1 MAIAGPR
8 VLSRQQQ
15 ELVCLRAAHVDC
27 PRYRRAT
34 AANSSAVRGRIR
46 IPTMPRATAAAL
58 VVLALSAGVSLGFVL
73 QRGGIDLPSAALS
86 SGGVVAVASGVVG
99 SARPGPTT
107 AAATPE
113 ASPLP
118 TSLASNPASPSSPPA
133 TPAVTA
139 TPVPAATGSPVP
151 KPTPTSTASGGV
163 PSADR
168 LAVIKPCPGQAGCW
182 IYNVRSGD
190 NLWSIA
196 HWFGVPLDTIYAW
209 NPTVRQVGIQP
220 GTPLKIP
227 TPTR

>member
-15 ELVCLRAAHVDC
+15 ELVCLKAAHVDC

-34 AANSSAVRGRIR
+34 AGGSSTVRGRIR
-46 IPTMPRATAAAL
+46 IPAMPRATAAAL

-73 QRGGIDLPSAALS
+73 QRGGIDLPSAAVS
-86 SGGVVAVASGVVG
+86 SGAAAVASGVIG
-99 SARPGPTT
+99 SPSTGPSA
-107 AAATPE
+107 AAATPDV
-113 ASPLP
+113 SPLP
-118 TSLASNPASPSSPPA
+118 TSLASSAASPSSPPA
-133 TPAVTA
+133 TPAVSATPAPTA
-139 TPVPAATGSPVP
+139 TRSPEP

-182 IYNVRSGD
+182 IYKVRSGD

-209 NPTVRQVGIQP
+209 NPSVKQAGIQP